1 MGKQRTNWGLVMHFE
16 RCGLVAGASNCATEE
31 GARAAFERV
40 VNDAHEKGH
49 AFAMEV
55 GPYARIQLLGPR
67 AKVIAE
73 MIPLRG

>member
-1 MGKQRTNWGLVMHFE
+1 MHFE
-16 RCGLVAGASNCATEE
+16 RCGLVAGASNCATEA
-31 GARAAFERV
+31 GAREAFDRV
-40 VNDAHEKGH
+40 VKDAYEKGH

-67 AKVIAE
+67 SKVIAE